1 MSHAIRPAT
10 GGKHPFCAF
19 LTEIAAPQETQSGG
33 GELGKEWEP
42 RSWRPRYGS
51 PGTLEGSRQARPFP
65 GLAAPHTRIPQAFLT
80 HLELART
87 GQARISGPRRRESS
101 ERTSAGLA
109 RRRAERAGA
118 ALRSAPGRG
127 PAGNRLPPTPGPP
140 SLSAVCESGVKGGST
155 GWCPP
160 LAPLTARCS
169 FAGKRIEE

>member
-1 MSHAIRPAT
+1 MRFDPQQGESILSAPSSQ
-10 GGKHPFCAF
+10 
-19 LTEIAAPQETQSGG
+19 IAAPQETQSGG

-87 GQARISGPRRRESS
+87 GQARISGPRRREGS